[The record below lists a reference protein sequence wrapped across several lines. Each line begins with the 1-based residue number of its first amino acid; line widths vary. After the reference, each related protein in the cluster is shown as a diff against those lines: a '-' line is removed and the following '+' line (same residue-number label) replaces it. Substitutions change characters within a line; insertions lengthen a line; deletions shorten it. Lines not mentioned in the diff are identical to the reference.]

1 MSAASRTGWG
11 VDVHRFGGRGPL
23 VLAGVEVAAD
33 RGLVATSDGD
43 VACHAL
49 ADALL
54 GAAALGDL
62 GTHFPSDDP
71 TWSGT
76 ASTAILA
83 EVVSLLASSELSVD
97 AVDVTIVCQTVP
109 IAPHREEMRS
119 VLAGV
124 LGVDV
129 DRVSVKA
136 TTTDGLGFLGRDEGI
151 AAYAVATVQ
160 PA

>member
-1 MSAASRTGWG
+1 M
-11 VDVHRFGGRGPL
+11 DVHRFGGRGPL
-23 VLAGVEVAAD
+23 VLAGVEVTRD

-62 GTHFPSDDP
+62 GSHFPSDDP
-71 TWSGT
+71 TWSGA
-76 ASTAILA
+76 ASTLIL
-83 EVVSLLASSELSVD
+83 EKVVSLLAIAGYAPV
-97 AVDVTIVCQTVP
+97 AIDVTIVCQTVP

-119 VLAGV
+119 VLARV
-124 LGVDV
+124 LGVETEA
-129 DRVSVKA
+129 VSVKA

-151 AAYAVATVQ
+151 AAYAVATIQ
-160 PA
+160 PS